1 MDDNY
6 DRLMIMEDDGEQKI
20 NLDQIRKEIIEQM
33 DSSDDEV

>member
-6 DRLMIMEDDGEQKI
+6 DRLMIMEDDGEQMI

>member
-6 DRLMIMEDDGEQKI
+6 DRLMIMENDGEQMI

>member
-6 DRLMIMEDDGEQKI
+6 DRLMIMEDDGEQMI
-20 NLDQIRKEIIEQM
+20 NMDQIRKEIIEQM